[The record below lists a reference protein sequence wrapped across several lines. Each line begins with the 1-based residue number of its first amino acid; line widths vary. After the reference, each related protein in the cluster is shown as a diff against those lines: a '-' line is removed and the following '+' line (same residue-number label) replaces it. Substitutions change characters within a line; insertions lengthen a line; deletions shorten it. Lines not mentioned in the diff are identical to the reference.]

1 MGWGVVSKYIWANKW
16 FGHKEKLN
24 AVSTSVEKLNA
35 ISTSV
40 TLGKEESH
48 SYQRAS
54 LCLIVHMAFAEETLL
69 SWPGFHVSKTYIS
82 VGSCLEHSPS
92 FDLFGA
98 ILNLKGEKGLTRE
111 LKLQISKIYHV
122 QPSSFRWGK
131 LSEARDR
138 HELLPRPH

>member
-1 MGWGVVSKYIWANKW
+1 MSAEHTSLWGAA
-16 FGHKEKLN
+16 L
-24 AVSTSVEKLNA
+24 
-35 ISTSV
+35 
-40 TLGKEESH
+40 
-48 SYQRAS
+48 Q
-54 LCLIVHMAFAEETLL
+54 
-69 SWPGFHVSKTYIS
+69 
-82 VGSCLEHSPS
+82 HSPS